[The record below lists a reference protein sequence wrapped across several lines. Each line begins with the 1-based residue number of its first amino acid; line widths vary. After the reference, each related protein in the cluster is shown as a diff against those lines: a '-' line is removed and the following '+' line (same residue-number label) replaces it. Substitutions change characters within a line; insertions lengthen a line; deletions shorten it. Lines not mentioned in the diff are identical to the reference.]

1 MRISGEARSFFG
13 KWPGEKAIRRQ
24 DACCPRKVTGVYVI
38 RDADAKLNEVVR
50 RIVAKF
56 NPIRIIL
63 FGSRARSEPG
73 PDSDADLLV
82 VMAVRG
88 SRRKA
93 ATEVDLSLVGVDMP
107 IDVIVVTP
115 EDVERDRGSF
125 GTLIRTALLE
135 GRVLHERG
143 A

>member
-1 MRISGEARSFFG
+1 M
-13 KWPGEKAIRRQ
+13 
-24 DACCPRKVTGVYVI
+24 YVV
-38 RDADAKLNEVVR
+38 RDADAKLSEAVR

-56 NPIRIIL
+56 NPVRIIL
-63 FGSRARSEPG
+63 FGSRARGQPG
-73 PDSDADLLV
+73 SDSDADLLV
-82 VMAVRG
+82 VMPVRG
-88 SRRKA
+88 SRRRA

-135 GRVLHERG
+135 GRVLHER
-143 A
+143 AA

>member
-1 MRISGEARSFFG
+1 M
-13 KWPGEKAIRRQ
+13 
-24 DACCPRKVTGVYVI
+24 YVI

-56 NPIRIIL
+56 NPVRIIL

-82 VMAVRG
+82 VMPVRG

-107 IDVIVVTP
+107 VDVIVVTP

-135 GRVLHERG
+135 GRVLHER
-143 A
+143 AA